1 MLCHCPKTHG
11 PDCMM
16 WACGCQSHQS
26 WVWLSWIQLQKAA
39 LSWACKKNVCGV
51 SGCYFVPTWKT
62 EFRSLRAYLSIRWNF
77 WAFCEQLWNV
87 RQKAQNILIRHT
99 SWCIHLA
106 ARFSCVCNPSF
117 LTEVGVWSF
126 FYGCSR
132 LWTACFFCLTRY
144 LSNPKYP
151 IIFLLPAWSVNY
163 NNTLWLL
170 LFYRS
175 VQ

>member
-1 MLCHCPKTHG
+1 MLCHCPKHMDLTVWCG
-11 PDCMM
+11 PV
-16 WACGCQSHQS
+16 AVNPINRGCGCPEFNCRRQPL
-26 WVWLSWIQLQKAA
+26 VELV
-39 LSWACKKNVCGV
+39 KKNVCGV

-62 EFRSLRAYLSIRWNF
+62 EFRSLWAYLSIRWNF
-77 WAFCEQLWNV
+77 WAIVKRRAKGTKYINSAYKLMHSSGSQVFLCLQSIISHWG
-87 RQKAQNILIRHT
+87 
-99 SWCIHLA
+99 WCLK
-106 ARFSCVCNPSF
+106 
-117 LTEVGVWSF
+117 L

>member
-87 RQKAQNILIRHT
+87 MQKSTKYINSAYKLMHSSGSQVFLCLQSIISHWG
-99 SWCIHLA
+99 WCLKL
-106 ARFSCVCNPSF
+106 F
-117 LTEVGVWSF
+117 
-126 FYGCSR
+126 
-132 LWTACFFCLTRY
+132 
-144 LSNPKYP
+144 
-151 IIFLLPAWSVNY
+151 
-163 NNTLWLL
+163 LWLQSTLNSL
-170 LFYRS
+170 LFLFNKIS
-175 VQ
+175 L